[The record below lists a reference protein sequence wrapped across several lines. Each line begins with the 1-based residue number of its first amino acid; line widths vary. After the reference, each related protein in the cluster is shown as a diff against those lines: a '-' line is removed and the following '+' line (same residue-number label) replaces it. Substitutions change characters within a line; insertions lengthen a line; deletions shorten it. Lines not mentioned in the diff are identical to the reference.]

1 MRLIDAEALKTR
13 INFSVTITGK
23 DNAVEVKRLMELYN
37 KAIDNAP
44 TIDAVEVVRCKD
56 CKHRRENE
64 CPMYHEEWSVTED
77 GDDWLNT
84 NDYTKDNGF
93 CDWGERREP

>member
-1 MRLIDAEALKTR
+1 MRLIDADALKKQCIETDKW
-13 INFSVTITGK
+13 GK
-23 DNAVEVKRLMELYN
+23 VILILDIA
-37 KAIDNAP
+37 NAP
-44 TIDAVEVVRCKD
+44 TIDAIEVVRCKD
-56 CKHRRENE
+56 CKYRRENE

-84 NDYTKDNGF
+84 NDYTDYNGF

>member
-1 MRLIDAEALKTR
+1 MTRLIDADALNYSTHR
-13 INFSVTITGK
+13 ECAGFGDYYDMEIITK
-23 DNAVEVKRLMELYN
+23 SK
-37 KAIDNAP
+37 IDNAP

-56 CKHRRENE
+56 CKYRRENE

>member
-1 MRLIDAEALKTR
+1 MRLIDADALLEKC
-13 INFSVTITGK
+13 NK
-23 DNAVEVKRLMELYN
+23 DQTSLKFAVLTLILHY
-37 KAIDNAP
+37 AP
-44 TIDAVEVVRCKD
+44 TIDAEPVVRCKD

-77 GDDWLNT
+77 GDDWLNI
-84 NDYTKDNGF
+84 NDYTKDDGF